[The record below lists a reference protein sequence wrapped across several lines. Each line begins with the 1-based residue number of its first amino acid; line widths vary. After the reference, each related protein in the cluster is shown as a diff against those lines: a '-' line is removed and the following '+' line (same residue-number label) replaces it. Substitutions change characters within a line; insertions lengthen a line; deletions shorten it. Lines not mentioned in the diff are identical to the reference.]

1 MAHHLVHVWAPGAS
15 FGANYFLY
23 DPFILH
29 ERVEG
34 VTQRLGAEIWRKLD
48 PILSPGHLL
57 YIPPP
62 VAPEWHTSLFG
73 RQAPRLEL
81 NIF

>member
-34 VTQRLGAEIWRKLD
+34 VTQRLGVNWIRFGALVT
-48 PILSPGHLL
+48 LL
-57 YIPPP
+57 IY
-62 VAPEWHTSLFG
+62 L
-73 RQAPRLEL
+73 PRESGGA
-81 NIF
+81 